1 MRPIVLMQ
9 SLYRFLTVV
18 MALFFLL
25 AGVGMVSAAECEE
38 EGEDVEELPGSNI
51 EAVYQVAGT
60 LSQGSFVSNVG
71 VQSSIYGNVT
81 GSTVYTSKLFG
92 KGGVQFA
99 SSTIASGDT
108 VLGELAAMLGE
119 GRVYGKSSAF
129 ITQVNPGEMEE
140 PEELGPEETCIAACV
155 FNDPDPE
162 ELDWLYPPFCED
174 VISTQEFDI
183 LSGQAGIISAVSAP
197 IPSSIISQSLAVQ
210 GNGFGKSSG
219 SYLYIDGENAT
230 ISTIKDMKAFTQM
243 HGRGITFA
251 GQFNYTAVR
260 G

>member
-1 MRPIVLMQ
+1 MLSLKWIALVLIAIL
-9 SLYRFLTVV
+9 SVF
-18 MALFFLL
+18 
-25 AGVGMVSAAECEE
+25 AGVGMVLAEECEE

-51 EAVYQVAGT
+51 EAVYQVAGS
-60 LSQGSFVSNVG
+60 LSQGSFASKADFR
-71 VQSSIYGNVT
+71 SSFYGNASGT
-81 GSTVYTSKLFG
+81 SAYTSKLHG
-92 KGGVQFA
+92 KGGVQFV
-99 SSTIASGDT
+99 STTLASGDT
-108 VLGELAAMLGE
+108 VVGELAAMLGD

-162 ELDWLYPPFCED
+162 ELDWIYPPFCED
-174 VISTQEFDI
+174 AISVNQFDI
-183 LSGQAGIISAVSAP
+183 TSGQAGIISSVSLPA
-197 IPSSIISQSLAVQ
+197 PSSIISQSLAVQ

>member
-1 MRPIVLMQ
+1 MRPTVLMQ
-9 SLYRFLTVV
+9 SSYRFLTVV

-71 VQSSIYGNVT
+71 VQSSVYGNIT

-108 VLGELAAMLGE
+108 VLGELAAMLGD

>member
-1 MRPIVLMQ
+1 MQ
-9 SLYRFLTVV
+9 SSYRFLTVV
-18 MALFFLL
+18 TALFFLL

-51 EAVYQVAGT
+51 EAVYQVAGS
-60 LSQGSFVSNVG
+60 LSQGSFVSDVD
-71 VQSSIYGNVT
+71 VRSSVYGNVT
-81 GSTVYTSKLFG
+81 GSSAYSSKLLG

-99 SSTIASGDT
+99 STTLVSGDT
-108 VLGELAAMLGE
+108 ILGELAAMLGE
-119 GRVYGKSSAF
+119 GRVSGKSSAF